1 MKKNLLFVLFFVS
14 GLCFGAAPQIV
25 TPTPYQICDTDYD
38 GTAIFNLSTKN
49 SEILGSEN
57 PSLNSVAYY
66 LTYND
71 ANLGVTAL
79 SNLFTNL
86 VPYNQTVFARVTN
99 LNTGEYALT
108 TLSLVVMMPPIFN
121 ASATVADMKV
131 YENPFDGIASFH
143 LTSQREFLLAD
154 QQLYNTL
161 SFHLTETD
169 ANTGINAIAN
179 ENNYNNISNPQTLY
193 VRILSNASGCY
204 VIRQFNL
211 IVENGT
217 DEIIFIPDVALKAKL
232 LQASYTYP
240 IAYHEFSQ
248 VKIDI
253 NGDNEIQVSE
263 ALAITKLILSAE
275 EIASAVGIQAF
286 TNLKELAIHS
296 TQLNNINLAG
306 LNNLERLDVH
316 YNQLTDLDGS
326 IFPSLKVLNCFNNP
340 MNSLNIQGLTELTYL
355 DFHDSNLTNVS
366 VAGLSE
372 LKTLIGYNSQ
382 LTTLNLTGTS
392 SLETLWVSSNALT
405 TLDFTGLVDLK
416 TVNCGENQLT
426 ALDFSG
432 NPAFVSLVCND
443 NNLEYL
449 NIKNG
454 SQQEILSEYIYWENN
469 PNLTYIC
476 IDAEELEIVEVLL
489 TSSNLTNVSL
499 SEYCNFE
506 PGGSFNTI
514 TGSVVFDENE
524 NGCDA
529 NDGVQSFI
537 KLNINDGIV
546 NNLAFTNTAGIYNI
560 FTQDGSFELSPKFEN
575 PSLFIASPPSVV
587 INFANVDN
595 STQTQNFC
603 ITPNGIHPDI
613 EIAIAPI
620 VPARPG
626 FPAIYEVVYKNIGN
640 QTLNQQYGISFFY
653 NQNLMNFTLSNPAP
667 ETQNTG
673 ALNWSVNN
681 LQPFESRSIY
691 VTMNINAPTATNPVN
706 IDDIL
711 TLTANAIPATGETNT
726 QNNIFQFNQTVVGS
740 YDPND
745 KQCVEGDIVPPLKIG
760 EYLHYLIRF
769 ENTGNYYAEN
779 IVVKDVIDAT
789 KFDVSSLQIMSSSH
803 PVEAKVRGNIAEFI
817 FKNINLDSGGHG
829 NILLKLKTKVNL
841 TAGTTVSNKADI
853 YFDYNHP
860 IITNFANTTFQEL
873 SVPEK
878 NLNQAIKIYPNPT
891 NDVVN
896 IKADSTI
903 RSIQVYDVQGRI
915 LISKILSEEN
925 ASVDLSSYSS
935 GIYYLKINSD
945 NGAKTEKLIK
955 K

>member
-1 MKKNLLFVLFFVS
+1 MKKILLFLLFFLS
-14 GLCFGAAPQIV
+14 MSFAMEAQIT
-25 TPTPYQICDTDYD
+25 TPSDYEVCDDNND
-38 GTAIFNLSTKN
+38 GVAIFDLTSKDA
-49 SEILGSEN
+49 EILNGQN
-57 PSLNSVAYY
+57 PGDYMITY
-66 LTYND
+66 HETLTNATQDISPVNTNY
-71 ANLGVTAL
+71 ANV
-79 SNLFTNL
+79 
-86 VPYNQTVFARVTN
+86 NQ
-99 LNTGEYALT
+99 YT
-108 TLSLVVMMPPIFN
+108 T
-121 ASATVADMKV
+121 
-131 YENPFDGIASFH
+131 
-143 LTSQREFLLAD
+143 
-154 QQLYNTL
+154 
-161 SFHLTETD
+161 
-169 ANTGINAIAN
+169 
-179 ENNYNNISNPQTLY
+179 TLY
-193 VRILSNASGCY
+193 VRVENIALGTFAI
-204 VIRQFNL
+204 VELNL
-211 IVENGT
+211 IVNPLPTIIQPNDMIVYQNPYTGIAVFDLTSQNDYMTAGVAGSYVSFYLTQFDAMAGT
-217 DEIIFIPDVALKAKL
+217 AQLSTPSAYVNTSPTQTIWVRVTNAGTGCFVITDFDIMVWPESTSDAVYIPDANFKTALITLGYDTNA
-232 LQASYTYP
+232 
-240 IAYHEFSQ
+240 
-248 VKIDI
+248 D
-253 NGDNEIQVSE
+253 GEIQFSE
-263 ALAITKLILSAE
+263 ALAVTTTLNVTSSNITDLTGLH
-275 EIASAVGIQAF
+275 AF
-286 TNLKELAIHS
+286 TNI
-296 TQLNNINLAG
+296 TGFYCGYNNLASV
-306 LNNLERLDVH
+306 DVS
-316 YNQLTDLDGS
+316 T
-326 IFPSLKVLNCFNNP
+326 
-340 MNSLNIQGLTELTYL
+340 IQFAG
-355 DFHDSNLTNVS
+355 TN
-366 VAGLSE
+366 
-372 LKTLIGYNSQ
+372 
-382 LTTLNLTGTS
+382 
-392 SLETLWVSSNALT
+392 
-405 TLDFTGLVDLK
+405 
-416 TVNCGENQLT
+416 
-426 ALDFSG
+426 FS
-432 NPAFVSLVCND
+432 FR
-443 NNLEYL
+443 
-449 NIKNG
+449 
-454 SQQEILSEYIYWENN
+454 NN
-469 PNLTYIC
+469 PNLSYINMKNGVIDECFILPLTGSDYTCFMFLDLPSLQFIC
-476 IDAEELEIVEVLL
+476 IDEGEDANWLIP
-489 TSSNLTNVSL
+489 SNVQVNS
-499 SEYCNFE
+499 YCSFV
-506 PGGSFNTI
+506 PGGSYNSIVGT
-514 TGSVVFDENE
+514 TRFDENN

-529 NDGVQSFI
+529 NDFRPPLV
-537 KLNINDGIV
+537 KLN
-546 NNLAFTNTAGIYNI
+546 FTNGTTTQSI
-560 FTQDGSFELSPKFEN
+560 FTDAYQDYNYFAGAESLTVTPEIEN
-575 PSLFIASPPSVV
+575 PSYFAISPVSATVNFPSLSNIVE
-587 INFANVDN
+587 
-595 STQTQNFC
+595 TRNFC

-667 ETQNTG
+667 ETQNAG

-706 IDDIL
+706 IDDVL

-745 KQCVEGDIVPPLKIG
+745 KQCVEGDIVSPVKIG

-779 IVVKDVIDAT
+779 IVVKDVIDTT

-829 NILLKLKTKVNL
+829 NILLKLKTKANL

-853 YFDYNHP
+853 FFDYNHP

-891 NDVVN
+891 DDVVD